1 MSKQIFSKIAKIGE
15 EVRTAQLI
23 KVELAS
29 AFTPYL
35 KEASMLMKQA
45 ETMISDVD
53 KRSTQLYAAAKAL
66 VEMEKTASALFQKVE
81 TLKKANEKSFINAV
95 EMTKELGI
103 DVSAIPDLKEATA
116 AIDMMSR
123 SASSAESDLGFIV
136 GKAKLVL

>member
-15 EVRTAQLI
+15 EVRNAQLI

-35 KEASMLMKQA
+35 KEASMLTKQA
-45 ETMISDVD
+45 TTMINEVD
-53 KRSTQLYAAAKAL
+53 KRSNQLYAAAKAL

-81 TLKKANEKSFINAV
+81 NLKKANDKSFINAV

-116 AIDMMSR
+116 AIEMMSR
-123 SASSAESDLGFIV
+123 EAGSAESDLGFIV

>member
-15 EVRTAQLI
+15 DRRNFELI

-45 ETMISDVD
+45 ETMIGDVD

-66 VEMEKTASALFQKVE
+66 VEMEKNASALFQKVE
-81 TLKKANEKSFINAV
+81 NLKKANDKSFINAV
-95 EMTKELGI
+95 EMTQELGI
-103 DVSAIPDLKEATA
+103 DVSAIPDLKEATL

-123 SASSAESDLGFIV
+123 SASAAESDLGFIV

>member
-1 MSKQIFSKIAKIGE
+1 MSKQIFAKIAKIGE
-15 EVRTAQLI
+15 ERRNFELI

-45 ETMISDVD
+45 ETMIGDVD
-53 KRSTQLYAAAKAL
+53 KRSTQLYAVAKAL
-66 VEMEKTASALFQKVE
+66 VEMEKNASALFQKVE
-81 TLKKANEKSFINAV
+81 NLKKANEKSFINAV

-103 DVSAIPDLKEATA
+103 DVSAIPDLKEASA
-116 AIDMMSR
+116 AIYNMSR
-123 SASSAESDLGFIV
+123 SASAAESDLGFIV